1 MEEIDDKIQFRH
13 INHALVP
20 KTHPPMYLI
29 HKFWA
34 RKPHN
39 VVREYIEHYS
49 NPNEIILDPFS
60 GSGITSIE
68 ALKCGRSAVSLDIN
82 PLSEL
87 IVETTIKDIDL
98 DLYQEAFHKI
108 TKDVRKKIEKLYEI
122 KCPSCSHKALLEYI
136 VWSNVVKCPNCNKK
150 IIMANAKRPKGKK
163 QNIYKC
169 PLCKE
174 EFSYASLEILEEVPI
189 SAKIKCRSCGKKG
202 KIDNPKIKQ
211 PDVKLSSIW
220 YPKISFSYNTDKPFI
235 TKRRA
240 SSIEELFTPRN
251 LYALALLNQ
260 SISKLEDPIKKV
272 FQLVFSSTIPQASKM
287 MIVTETQGPGWKMPE
302 YLVWATHCEF
312 DVWSRFANRFHTV
325 KRGLENRIET
335 MSAGRIVKNF
345 SLLESGKGNIY
356 IDTKN
361 ALDLSDILPPNS
373 IDYVFTDPPYGGA
386 IQYFEL
392 DVVRMAW
399 FYDET
404 YLKQWWGEEI
414 TINSRGQ
421 GKNFDYYHKMLSAS
435 FSQIYKV
442 LKTNRYLTVTFHST
456 DIDVWNSIIIAVRIA
471 GFELEKIIYQP
482 PAKASAR
489 AKLQPYGSAIG
500 DYYIRFRKPEHENDI
515 SETQKDRE
523 KYERVIIETTKKIV
537 AERGEPTPFTFILN
551 GIIPE
556 LDKQGVFF
564 VDERGSKGIEEVLQ
578 GRVGVDFIHKPILN
592 KEGDEVG
599 LGWWFKDPNTI
610 PYLETIPL
618 SERVEKLV
626 INILNSRVKV
636 AFDDVLQEVFIKFPN
651 ALTPNT
657 QSIKEVLEE
666 YALTSDKKWILKSR
680 FKERLREH
688 DKIVKNLADLGI
700 KLGFDVHADL
710 DSYRKNSFP
719 FDVASQDRVK
729 EIDVIWFIK
738 KDPIA
743 TFEVENTT
751 GITEAIVRNGN
762 IMNLDF
768 LRILVIPEE
777 RNRFLKRKLRE
788 PILNEQITKYSWS
801 MLTYGDLDEFLTNKK
816 IKKTFE
822 NLQLKIIGLSDI
834 KVDTQASL
842 QNYLKTQ

>member
-1 MEEIDDKIQFRH
+1 MAGKEEKTQFQH

-20 KTHPPMYLI
+20 KTHPPMYLM

-68 ALKCGRSAVSLDIN
+68 ALKCGRSAISLDIN

-98 DLYQEAFHKI
+98 DLYEETYRKI

-122 KCPSCSHKALLEYI
+122 ECPSCSHKALLEYI
-136 VWSNVVKCPNCNKK
+136 VWSNVVKCPSCDKE

-169 PLCKE
+169 PSCKE
-174 EFSYASLEILEEVPI
+174 DFSYAGVEIIKEVPI
-189 SAKIKCRSCGKKG
+189 LAIIKCGSCGAHG
-202 KIDNPKIKQ
+202 DIENPKINLPKIN
-211 PDVKLSSIW
+211 LSSIW
-220 YPKISFSYNTDKPFI
+220 YPKIKFSYNTDKPFI

-240 SSIEELFTPRN
+240 STIEELFTPRN

-260 SISKLEDPIKKV
+260 SISKLEDPMKKV
-272 FQLVFSSTIPQASKM
+272 FQMVFSSTIPQASKM

-325 KRGLENRIET
+325 KRGLENRIEL
-335 MSAGRIVKNF
+335 MSPGKIVKDF
-345 SLLESGKGNIY
+345 HSLESGKGNIY

-361 ALDLSDILPPNS
+361 ALDLSDVLPPNS
-373 IDYVFTDPPYGGA
+373 IDYVFTDPPYGGS

-392 DVVRMAW
+392 DMIRMAW
-399 FYDET
+399 FYDED
-404 YLKQWWGEEI
+404 YLKQWWDEEI
-414 TINSRGQ
+414 TINPRGQ
-421 GKNFDYYHKMLSAS
+421 GKTFDYYHKMLSAS

-442 LKTNRYLTVTFHST
+442 LKPNHYLTVTFHST
-456 DIDVWNSIIIAVRIA
+456 DIDVWNSIIVAIRIA

-500 DYYIRFRKPEHENDI
+500 DYYIRFKKPEHENDVT
-515 SETQKDRE
+515 ETQKDRG
-523 KYERVIIETTKKIV
+523 KYERVIIETTKKII

-551 GIIPE
+551 GIIPA

-564 VDERGSKGIEEVLQ
+564 VDERGSKGIEEVLR
-578 GRVGVDFIHKPILN
+578 GKVGVDFIYKTIAD
-592 KEGDEVG
+592 EDGEEVG
-599 LGWWFKDPNTI
+599 LGWWFTDPNTI

-626 INILNSRVKV
+626 INILNDRVKV
-636 AFDDVLQEVFIKFPN
+636 AFDEVLQEVFIKFPN
-651 ALTPNT
+651 SLTPNT
-657 QSIKEVLEE
+657 QSIREVLEE
-666 YALTSDKKWILKSR
+666 YARASDNKWILKPR
-680 FKERLREH
+680 FRERLREH

-710 DSYRKNSFP
+710 DGYRKDSLP
-719 FDVASQDRVK
+719 FGVTSQDRVK

-738 KDPIA
+738 KEPVA

-762 IMNLDF
+762 IVKMDF
-768 LRILVIPEE
+768 LRVLVIPEE
-777 RNRFLKRKLRE
+777 RNRFLKRKIRE
-788 PILNEQITKYSWS
+788 PILNEQIKKYSWS
-801 MLTYGDLDEFLTNKK
+801 MLSYGDLGEFLTNKK
-816 IKKTFE
+816 TKKTFE
-822 NLQLKIIGLSDI
+822 NLQLKMIDLTDI
-834 KVDTQASL
+834 KVDTQAPL
-842 QNYLKTQ
+842 QNFLKT